1 MSYISYMLL
10 GNIFDTNKSIF
21 ETTATGHLV
30 DWQQKRCRWGG
41 GGRNLKIS
49 TVTITRRMLLSSTDF
64 DIFDCGMIV
73 GVGPPTTYQFQRHN
87 AKSFTFLPFQI
98 LYPTVLGLSNLLK
111 MSSTQILCDEARKA
125 LKWLWSRSRSRQK
138 QRRQHLLSTFGA
150 LKTFIWKLTAH

>member
-1 MSYISYMLL
+1 MVTFLTLRNPFLRLRQL
-10 GNIFDTNKSIF
+10 GIWGIGNKKDGA
-21 ETTATGHLV
+21 E
-30 DWQQKRCRWGG
+30 QGG
-41 GGRNLKIS
+41 DRYLKIS

-73 GVGPPTTYQFQRHN
+73 GVGPPTTYQLQRHN
-87 AKSFTFLPFQI
+87 AKSFTFLPFQM
-98 LYPTVLGLSNLLK
+98 LYPTVSGLSNLLK